1 MTISTA
7 DACAQARVSPEHL
20 DAAVESG
27 QLTYDGVDAAGQ
39 PVFSYAE
46 IRAWVER
53 GRPRSDL
60 DSVC

>member
-1 MTISTA
+1 MTLSKA
-7 DACAQARVSPEHL
+7 DARAQASVSPDHL

-27 QLTYDGVDAAGQ
+27 QLAYDGVDAAGQ

-60 DSVC
+60 DNVC